1 MVEQRPFKAFVEGSS
16 PSQPTFSNLMK
27 QAYMI
32 ILLFTLAAADALVV
46 KTSDMI
52 QLKYLFLLLF
62 TAATGL
68 GVKMA
73 YEYRGK

>member
-1 MVEQRPFKAFVEGSS
+1 
-16 PSQPTFSNLMK
+16 MK